1 MDKDIQDIFKE
12 KNKEILITNL
22 KYDLDK
28 NIGSLFETINNIFNL
43 EFDTAVKKILTILED
58 GNYKSLDKDVFSIVN
73 KIKLNNY
80 ESIDKLNEDK
90 KNILIDKIDHLEFE
104 ENKMNDYFETVF
116 DTTKNI
122 KSEISKN
129 FDKDIEYVNALLNE
143 YMINDKELNND
154 LTSIRMNDYLKNRL
168 YEKLVTKLH
177 MEIMLRDNNLINKAK
192 EVYLRYQDICSKT
205 E

>member
-1 MDKDIQDIFKE
+1 MDKDIQDKFKE

-80 ESIDKLNEDK
+80 ESIDKLIQDK

-154 LTSIRMNDYLKNRL
+154 LTSIRMNDYLRNRL

-177 MEIMLRDNNLINKAK
+177 IEIMLRDNNLINKAK

>member
-80 ESIDKLNEDK
+80 ESIDKLIQDK

>member
-43 EFDTAVKKILTILED
+43 EFDTAVKTILTILED
-58 GNYKSLDKDVFSIVN
+58 SNYKSLDKEVFSVVN

-80 ESIDKLNEDK
+80 ESIDKLIQDK

-192 EVYLRYQDICSKT
+192 EVYVRYQDICSKT

>member
-80 ESIDKLNEDK
+80 ESIDKLIQDK
-90 KNILIDKIDHLEFE
+90 KKILIDKIDHLEFE

-192 EVYLRYQDICSKT
+192 EVYLRYQDICSRT